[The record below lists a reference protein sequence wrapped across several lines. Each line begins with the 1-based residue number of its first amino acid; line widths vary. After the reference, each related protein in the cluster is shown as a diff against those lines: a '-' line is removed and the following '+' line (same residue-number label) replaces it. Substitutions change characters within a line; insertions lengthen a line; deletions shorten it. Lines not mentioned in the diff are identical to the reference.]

1 MLKPK
6 FLLTKKIP
14 LTIYRTSAQGTYV
27 DGEWVAPVATTIT
40 REVNIQ
46 PLKDEELLL
55 LPEADRAREWY
66 KLYCAEDFIADKP
79 GASGTVADEFIHK
92 GDRYKVMKVKAYDD
106 MGILNHYRAMAARLE
121 VSAG

>member
-1 MLKPK
+1 MLKPQ

-14 LTIYRTSAQGTYV
+14 LTIYRTSAQGSYV
-27 DGEWVAPVATTIT
+27 DGEWVEGTAVEVV

-46 PLKDEELLL
+46 PFKDEELLL

-66 KLYCAEDFIADKP
+66 KLYCAEDLIADKP
-79 GASGTVADEFIHK
+79 GASGTIADEFVWN
-92 GDRYKVMKVKAYDD
+92 GDRYKVMKVKRYQMQTLDHFKA
-106 MGILNHYRAMAARLE
+106 HAARLE

>member
-14 LTIYRTSAQGTYV
+14 LTVYRTTAQGSYV
-27 DGEWVAPVATTIT
+27 NGSWVAGSTVEVV

-46 PLKDEELLL
+46 PFKDEELLL
-55 LPEADRAREWY
+55 LPEADRSREWY

-79 GASGTVADEFIHK
+79 GASGTIADEFIWN
-92 GDRYKVMKVKAYDD
+92 GDRYKVMKVKAYGMSVLD
-106 MGILNHYRAMAARLE
+106 HYKVHAARLE
-121 VSAG
+121 VSAT

>member
-14 LTIYRTSAQGTYV
+14 LTVYRTTAQGSYV
-27 DGEWVAPVATTIT
+27 NGSWVAGSTVEVV

-46 PLKDEELLL
+46 PFKDEELLL
-55 LPEADRAREWY
+55 LPEADRSREWY

-79 GASGTVADEFIHK
+79 GASGTIADEFVWN
-92 GDRYKVMKVKAYDD
+92 GDRYKVMKVKRYQMQTLD
-106 MGILNHYRAMAARLE
+106 HYKVHAARLE
-121 VSAG
+121 VSAT

>member
-14 LTIYRTSAQGTYV
+14 LTVYRTTAQGSYV
-27 DGEWVAPVATTIT
+27 NGSWVAGSTVEVV

-46 PLKDEELLL
+46 PFKDEELLL
-55 LPEADRAREWY
+55 LPEADRSREWY

-79 GASGTVADEFIHK
+79 GVSGTIADEFVWN
-92 GDRYKVMKVKAYDD
+92 GDRYKVMKVKRYQMQTLD
-106 MGILNHYRAMAARLE
+106 HYKVHAARLE
-121 VSAG
+121 VSAT

>member
-14 LTIYRTSAQGTYV
+14 LTIYRTTAQGSYV
-27 DGEWVAPVATTIT
+27 NGSWVAGSTVEVV

-46 PLKDEELLL
+46 PFKDEELLL
-55 LPEADRAREWY
+55 LPEADRSREWY

-79 GASGTVADEFIHK
+79 GASGTIADEFVWN
-92 GDRYKVMKVKAYDD
+92 GDRYKVMKVKAYGMSVLD
-106 MGILNHYRAMAARLE
+106 HYKVHAARLE
-121 VSAG
+121 VSAT

>member
-1 MLKPK
+1 MLKPQ

-14 LTIYRTSAQGTYV
+14 LTVYRTTAQGSYV
-27 DGEWVAPVATTIT
+27 NGSWVAGSTVEVV

-46 PLKDEELLL
+46 PFKDEELLL

-66 KLYCAEDFIADKP
+66 KLYCAEDLIADKP
-79 GASGTVADEFIHK
+79 GASGTIADEFIWN
-92 GDRYKVMKVKAYDD
+92 GDRYKVMKVKRYQMQTLD
-106 MGILNHYRAMAARLE
+106 HFRAMAARLE

>member
-1 MLKPK
+1 MLKPQ

-27 DGEWVAPVATTIT
+27 DGEWVEGTAVEVV

-46 PLKDEELLL
+46 PFKDEELLL

-66 KLYCAEDFIADKP
+66 KLYCAEDLIADKP
-79 GASGTVADEFIHK
+79 GTSGTIADEFVWN
-92 GDRYKVMKVKAYDD
+92 GDRYMVMKVKRYQMQTLDHFKA
-106 MGILNHYRAMAARLE
+106 HAARLE

>member
-1 MLKPK
+1 MLKPQ

-14 LTIYRTSAQGTYV
+14 LTIYRTASQGSYV
-27 DGEWVAPVATTIT
+27 DGEWVAASTTEVI

-46 PLKDEELLL
+46 PFKDEELLL

-66 KLYCAEDFIADKP
+66 KLYCAEDLIADKP
-79 GASGTVADEFIHK
+79 GASGTIADEFVWN
-92 GDRYKVMKVKAYDD
+92 GDRYKVMKVKAYG
-106 MGILNHYRAMAARLE
+106 MSILDHYKAHAARLE

>member
-14 LTIYRTSAQGTYV
+14 LTVYRTTAQGSYV
-27 DGEWVAPVATTIT
+27 NGSWVAGSTVEVV

-46 PLKDEELLL
+46 PFKDEELLL
-55 LPEADRAREWY
+55 LPEADRSREWY

-79 GASGTVADEFIHK
+79 GTSGTIADEFVWN
-92 GDRYKVMKVKAYDD
+92 GDRYKVMKVKAYGMSVLD
-106 MGILNHYRAMAARLE
+106 HYKVHAARLE
-121 VSAG
+121 VSAT

>member
-1 MLKPK
+1 MLKPQ

-27 DGEWVAPVATTIT
+27 DGEWVEGSSVEVV

-46 PLKDEELLL
+46 PFKDEELLL
-55 LPEADRAREWY
+55 LPEADRSREWY
-66 KLYCAEDFIADKP
+66 KLYCAEDLIADKP
-79 GASGTVADEFIHK
+79 GASGTIADEFVWN
-92 GDRYKVMKVKAYDD
+92 GDRYKVMKVKAYG
-106 MGILNHYRAMAARLE
+106 MSILDHFKAHAARLE

>member
-1 MLKPK
+1 MLKPQ

-27 DGEWVAPVATTIT
+27 DGEWVEGAAVEVV

-46 PLKDEELLL
+46 PFKDEELLL

-66 KLYCAEDFIADKP
+66 KLYCAEDLIADKP
-79 GASGTVADEFIHK
+79 GASGTIADEFVWN
-92 GDRYKVMKVKAYDD
+92 GDRYKVMKVKAYG
-106 MGILNHYRAMAARLE
+106 MSILDHYRATAARLE

>member
-14 LTIYRTSAQGTYV
+14 LTIYRTASQGSYV
-27 DGEWVAPVATTIT
+27 DGEWVAASASEIV

-46 PLKDEELLL
+46 PFKDEELLL
-55 LPEADRAREWY
+55 LPEADRSREWY
-66 KLYCAEDFIADKP
+66 KLYCAEDLIADKP
-79 GASGTVADEFIHK
+79 GASGTIADEFVWN
-92 GDRYKVMKVKAYDD
+92 GDRYKVMKVKAYG
-106 MGILNHYRAMAARLE
+106 MSILDHYKAHAARLE

>member
-1 MLKPK
+1 MLKPQ

-27 DGEWVAPVATTIT
+27 DGEWVAASTTEVI

-46 PLKDEELLL
+46 PFKDEELLL
-55 LPEADRAREWY
+55 LPEADRSREWY
-66 KLYCAEDFIADKP
+66 KLYCAEDLIADKP
-79 GASGTVADEFIHK
+79 GASGTIADEFIWN
-92 GDRYKVMKVKAYDD
+92 GDRYKVMKVKAYG
-106 MGILNHYRAMAARLE
+106 MSILDHYKAHAARLE

>member
-1 MLKPK
+1 MLKPQ

-27 DGEWVAPVATTIT
+27 DGEWVAASAAEVI

-46 PLKDEELLL
+46 PFKDEELLL

-66 KLYCAEDFIADKP
+66 KHYCAEDLIADKP
-79 GASGTVADEFIHK
+79 GTSGTIADEFVFQNY
-92 GDRYKVMKVKAYDD
+92 RYKVMKVKRYQMQTLDHFKA
-106 MGILNHYRAMAARLE
+106 HAARLE

>member
-14 LTIYRTSAQGTYV
+14 LTIYRTSAQGSYV
-27 DGEWVAPVATTIT
+27 DGEWVAASTTEVI

-46 PLKDEELLL
+46 PFKDEELLL

-66 KLYCAEDFIADKP
+66 KLYCAEDLIADKP
-79 GASGTVADEFIHK
+79 GASGTIADEFVWG
-92 GDRYKVMKVKAYDD
+92 GDRYKVMKVKAYG
-106 MGILNHYRAMAARLE
+106 MSILDHYKAHAARLE

>member
-1 MLKPK
+1 MLKPQ

-27 DGEWVAPVATTIT
+27 DGEWVEGTAVEVV

-46 PLKDEELLL
+46 PFKDEELLL

-66 KLYCAEDFIADKP
+66 KLYCVEDLIADKP
-79 GASGTVADEFIHK
+79 GASGTIADEFVFQNY
-92 GDRYKVMKVKAYDD
+92 RYKVMKVRNYS
-106 MGILNHYRAMAARLE
+106 MGTLNHHRALAARLE
-121 VSAG
+121 VSAE

>member
-14 LTIYRTSAQGTYV
+14 LTVYRTTAQGSYV
-27 DGEWVAPVATTIT
+27 NGSWVAGSTVEVI

-46 PLKDEELLL
+46 PFKDEELLL
-55 LPEADRAREWY
+55 LPEADRSREWY

-79 GASGTVADEFIHK
+79 GASGTIADEFVWN
-92 GDRYKVMKVKAYDD
+92 GDRYKVMKVKAYGMSVLD
-106 MGILNHYRAMAARLE
+106 HYKVHAARLE
-121 VSAG
+121 VSAT

>member
-1 MLKPK
+1 MLKPQ

-27 DGEWVAPVATTIT
+27 DGEWVEGTSVEVV

-46 PLKDEELLL
+46 PFKDEELLL
-55 LPEADRAREWY
+55 LPEADRSREWY
-66 KLYCAEDFIADKP
+66 KLYCAEDLIADKP
-79 GASGTVADEFIHK
+79 GAAGSIADEFVWN
-92 GDRYKVMKVKAYDD
+92 GDRYKVMKVKAYS
-106 MGILNHYRAMAARLE
+106 MGILNHFRAMASRLE

>member
-14 LTIYRTSAQGTYV
+14 LTVYRTTAQGSYV
-27 DGEWVAPVATTIT
+27 NGSWVAGSTVEVV

-46 PLKDEELLL
+46 PFKDEELLL
-55 LPEADRAREWY
+55 LPEADRSREWY

-79 GASGTVADEFIHK
+79 GASGTIADEFVWN
-92 GDRYKVMKVKAYDD
+92 GDRYKVMKVRAYGMSVLD
-106 MGILNHYRAMAARLE
+106 HYKVHAARLE
-121 VSAG
+121 VSAT